1 MFFVYLQVISYV
13 LSNKPFSKHLQR
25 PDEADSQEGHLSKEG
40 QERFTAASGESVD
53 LVEVLCGDRVLEPH
67 LYIGET

>member
-1 MFFVYLQVISYV
+1 MYLKVVAYV
-13 LSNKPFSKHLQR
+13 LSNKQFSKYLQR
-25 PDEADSQEGHLSKEG
+25 PDEADGQEGHPSKEG
-40 QERFTAASGESVD
+40 QEGFTVSSGESVD